1 MENEKRKPWQSLML
15 SGGVAIVLLTPLVV
29 FVVLRSHEQGPGLR
43 ESMAAEETKAG
54 KKVQPRAVIPVLES
68 EARKKSAP
76 RPTPLPKAAAQ
87 PAPPVA
93 RSFPSPKDI
102 PIGIDKS
109 WLLASYGKPNMVTT
123 EITEGRA
130 QETLRYLRPESGTE
144 VVIFLRSGRVI
155 SASSS
160 AY

>member
-1 MENEKRKPWQSLML
+1 MENEKRKPWQSLIL
-15 SGGVAIVLLTPLVV
+15 SGGVAVVLLTPLVV
-29 FVVLRSHEQGPGLR
+29 FVVLRANEQGPGLR
-43 ESMAAEETKAG
+43 ESIATEGTKTR

-68 EARKKSAP
+68 QAPKKSAP
-76 RPTPLPKAAAQ
+76 RPAPMPKAAAQ
-87 PAPPVA
+87 PAPLVA
-93 RSFPSPKDI
+93 RGFPSPKDI

-123 EITEGRA
+123 EVTEGRA

-155 SASSS
+155 GASSS

>member
-1 MENEKRKPWQSLML
+1 MDNEKRKPLQSLIL
-15 SGGVAIVLLTPLVV
+15 SFGVAIVLLTPLVV
-29 FVVLRSHEQGPGLR
+29 FVVLRSQEQGPGLR
-43 ESMAAEETKAG
+43 EDPAAEGTKTG

-68 EARKKSAP
+68 EGPKKSAP
-76 RPTPLPKAAAQ
+76 RPAPVPKAAAQ
-87 PAPPVA
+87 PAPPAA

-123 EITEGRA
+123 EVTEGRA
-130 QETLRYLRPESGTE
+130 LETLRYLRPESGSE
-144 VVIFLRSGRVI
+144 VVILLRSGRVVA
-155 SASSS
+155 ASSS